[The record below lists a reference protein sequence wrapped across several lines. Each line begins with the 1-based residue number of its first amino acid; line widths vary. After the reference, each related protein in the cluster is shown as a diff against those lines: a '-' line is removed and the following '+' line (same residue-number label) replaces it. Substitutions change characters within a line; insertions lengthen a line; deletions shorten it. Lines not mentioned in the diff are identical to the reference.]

1 MCNLMFKLGFM
12 KKLISLTELI
22 FILLIVFS
30 CSPVKKNNQKSN
42 VIIIHPIV
50 IQSDNG
56 DEPAQMKLSEQLVNR
71 AYSKANID
79 FHYLEPTYYNN
90 TKARDG
96 EINLDS
102 IVNLSKRDRILKGQ
116 NDIINMFFV
125 NAIDGNR
132 GPTGRGM
139 MNGNIVFIALGDKIK
154 TKIEDNK
161 SMEAFVIAHEVGH
174 NLGLKHVVDDNNI
187 IDSLPNIQGD
197 GEFKDRIDP
206 INSLNSY
213 QIKEIYKSPLV
224 HSRISFLGK
233 SHASVAILDE
243 TFEPYFSKLQR
254 KEISTFVQEKA
265 PKNIDSAR
273 AFARMKF
280 SSAVMDFS
288 SQEKEILT
296 FVVKKTNRWLLE
308 NDINLMANQPWRFIK
323 IQNWLC
329 GGFAHTRGTYI
340 ILSQAYLDR
349 LSTDWSD
356 NMTEES
362 ELKLVTSLGGLL
374 VHEQMHSLQ
383 RTFKSKFKKLYSENW
398 NFINQQIKDEQE
410 IIKDQ
415 VSNPDAPIAEW
426 LIPDPEIRDKF
437 YWIRTLI
444 TKNVE
449 IPEMGKD
456 FVDVAFDIFKDKEN
470 YSLIKLNNTISSR
483 PLSELDFY
491 TKSFPVKRGLDH
503 PNEISA
509 YMFSNFFKAGYNS
522 KSPFLEKQTNSSDN
536 YNLFL
541 SWIKTDMK

>member
-1 MCNLMFKLGFM
+1 MFKLSFM
-12 KKLISLTELI
+12 KKLISLAELI
-22 FILLIVFS
+22 FILLIIFS
-30 CSPVKKNNQKSN
+30 CSPVKKNNKKSN

-125 NAIDGNR
+125 NAIDGNQ

-139 MNGNIVFIALGDKIK
+139 MNGNIVFIALGDKNK

-224 HSRISFLGK
+224 HSRISFLEK
-233 SHASVAILDE
+233 SQASVAILDE

-426 LIPDPEIRDKF
+426 LIPDPEIRDRF

-444 TKNVE
+444 TKNIE

-491 TKSFPVKRGLDH
+491 TNSFPVKRGLDH

-509 YMFSNFFKAGYNS
+509 YMFSDFFKAGYNS

-536 YNLFL
+536 YDLFL

>member
-1 MCNLMFKLGFM
+1 M
-12 KKLISLTELI
+12 KKLIYISKFLY
-22 FILLIVFS
+22 ILFVTLS
-30 CSPVKKNNQKSN
+30 CSPIKGDYLKPN
-42 VIIIHPIV
+42 IIIIQPIV
-50 IQSDNG
+50 IQSDIG
-56 DEPAQMKLSEQLVNR
+56 DEPAKMNLSEELVNK

-79 FHYLEPTYYNN
+79 FHYLEPLYYDN
-90 TKARDG
+90 TEARDG

-102 IVNLSKRDRILKGQ
+102 IVKLSKRDNILKGQ

-125 NAIDGNR
+125 NAIDGHQ

-139 MNGNIVFIALGDKIK
+139 MNGNIVFIALGDKNNTNVEK
-154 TKIEDNK
+154 QT

-174 NLGLKHVVDDNNI
+174 NLGLKHAVDDDNI

-206 INSLNSY
+206 KNSFNSY
-213 QIKEIYKSPLV
+213 QINEIFKSPLV
-224 HSRISFLGK
+224 HSRIDFLDK
-233 SHASVAILDE
+233 EQASVAILDE
-243 TFEPYFSKLQR
+243 SFEPYFSKLQR

-265 PKNIDSAR
+265 PRNIDSAR

-280 SSAVMDFS
+280 SSAVMEFS
-288 SQEKEILT
+288 SREKHILS

-308 NDINLMANQPWRFIK
+308 NEINLMANQPWRFIK

-340 ILSQAYLDR
+340 ILSQSYLER
-349 LSTDWSD
+349 LSADWSE
-356 NMTEES
+356 NMSDKS

-383 RTFKSKFKKLYSENW
+383 RTFKSKFDKLYSENW
-398 NFINQQIKDEQE
+398 NFIKQQIKDDQE

-426 LIPDPEIRDKF
+426 LIPDPEIKDKF

-444 TKNVE
+444 TTNTE

-456 FVDVAFDIFKDKEN
+456 FVDVAFEITKKNDK
-470 YSLIKLNNTISSR
+470 YFLAKSNNSINSKS
-483 PLSELDFY
+483 LSELDFY
-491 TKSFPVKRGLDH
+491 TNSFPVKRGLDH

-509 YMFSNFFKAGYNS
+509 YMFSDFFKKNYS
-522 KSPFLEKQTNSSDN
+522 LKSQYVEKTTSADN
-536 YNLFL
+536 NYELFL
-541 SWIKTDMK
+541 NWIKQEMK

>member
-1 MCNLMFKLGFM
+1 M
-12 KKLISLTELI
+12 KKLISLAELI
-22 FILLIVFS
+22 FILLIIFS
-30 CSPVKKNNQKSN
+30 CSPVKINNQKSS
-42 VIIIHPIV
+42 VIIIQPIV

-56 DEPAQMKLSEQLVNR
+56 DEPAQINLSEQLVNR
-71 AYSKANID
+71 AYSKANIN
-79 FHYLEPTYYNN
+79 FHYLEPSYYNN
-90 TKARDG
+90 SKARDG
-96 EINLDS
+96 QINLDS
-102 IVNLSKRDRILKGQ
+102 IVNLSKRDHILKGQ

-125 NAIDGNR
+125 NAIDGNQ

-139 MNGNIVFIALGDKIK
+139 MNGNIIFIALGDKNK
-154 TKIEDNK
+154 TKTEDNK
-161 SMEAFVIAHEVGH
+161 NMEAFVIAHEVGH

-197 GEFKDRIDP
+197 GEFKDRINP
-206 INSLNSY
+206 INSLNNY

-224 HSRISFLGK
+224 HSRISFLDK
-233 SHASVAILDE
+233 SQAGIAILDE

-280 SSAVMDFS
+280 SSAVMDFTT
-288 SQEKEILT
+288 QEKEILS

-349 LSTDWSD
+349 LSTDWSQ

-398 NFINQQIKDEQE
+398 NFVNQQIKDEQE

-426 LIPDPEIRDKF
+426 LIPDPETQDKF

-456 FVDVAFDIFKDKEN
+456 FVDVAFEISRDKEN
-470 YSLIKLNNTISSR
+470 YSIIRLNNSISSR

-491 TKSFPVKRGLDH
+491 NKSFPVKRGLDH

-522 KSPFLEKQTNSSDN
+522 KSPLLEKQTNSSNN
-536 YNLFL
+536 YDLFL
-541 SWIKTDMK
+541 NWIKTEMK

>member
-1 MCNLMFKLGFM
+1 MFKLSFM
-12 KKLISLTELI
+12 KKLISLAELI
-22 FILLIVFS
+22 FILLIIFS

-102 IVNLSKRDRILKGQ
+102 IVNLSKRDHILKGQ

-125 NAIDGNR
+125 NAIDGNQ

-139 MNGNIVFIALGDKIK
+139 MNGNIVFIALGDKNK

-224 HSRISFLGK
+224 HSRISFLEK
-233 SHASVAILDE
+233 SQASVAILDE

-296 FVVKKTNRWLLE
+296 FVVKKTNRWLFE

-349 LSTDWSD
+349 LSIDWSD

-491 TKSFPVKRGLDH
+491 TNSFPVKRGLDH

-509 YMFSNFFKAGYNS
+509 YMFSDFFKAGYNS
-522 KSPFLEKQTNSSDN
+522 NSPFLEKQTNSSDN
-536 YNLFL
+536 YDLFL

>member
-1 MCNLMFKLGFM
+1 M
-12 KKLISLTELI
+12 KKLIYLSK
-22 FILLIVFS
+22 FIYILFVTLS
-30 CSPVKKNNQKSN
+30 CSPIKRDNLKPN
-42 VIIIHPIV
+42 IIIIQPIV
-50 IQSDNG
+50 IQSDIG
-56 DEPAQMKLSEQLVNR
+56 DEPAKMNLSEELVNK

-79 FHYLEPTYYNN
+79 FHYLEPSYYNN

-102 IVNLSKRDRILKGQ
+102 IVKLSKRDNILKGQ

-125 NAIDGNR
+125 NAIDGHQ

-139 MNGNIVFIALGDKIK
+139 MNGNIVFIALGDENNANAEKQ
-154 TKIEDNK
+154 T

-174 NLGLKHVVDDNNI
+174 NLGLKHVVDDDNI

-206 INSLNSY
+206 KNSLNPY
-213 QIKEIYKSPLV
+213 QINEIYKSPLV
-224 HSRISFLGK
+224 HSRINFLDK
-233 SHASVAILDE
+233 EQASIAILDE
-243 TFEPYFSKLQR
+243 SFEPYFSKLQR

-265 PKNIDSAR
+265 PNNIDSAR

-280 SSAVMDFS
+280 SSAVMEFS
-288 SQEKEILT
+288 SREKDILS
-296 FVVKKTNRWLLE
+296 FVVKKTNSWLLE
-308 NDINLMANQPWRFIK
+308 NEINLMANQPWRFIK

-340 ILSQAYLDR
+340 ILSQSYLDR
-349 LSTDWSD
+349 LSADWSD
-356 NMTEES
+356 NMSDKS

-383 RTFKSKFKKLYSENW
+383 RTFKSRFDKLYSENW
-398 NFINQQIKDEQE
+398 NFIKQQIKDDQD

-426 LIPDPEIRDKF
+426 LIPDPKIQDKF

-449 IPEMGKD
+449 VPKMGKD
-456 FVDVAFDIFKDKEN
+456 FVDVAFEVTKKNEKYFIAKSN
-470 YSLIKLNNTISSR
+470 NSIKSK

-491 TKSFPVKRGLDH
+491 TNSFPVKRGLDH

-509 YMFSNFFKAGYNS
+509 YMFSDYFR
-522 KSPFLEKQTNSSDN
+522 KS
-536 YNLFL
+536 YNLKSQFVEKAILPDNNYGLFL
-541 SWIKTDMK
+541 NWIKKEMK

>member
-1 MCNLMFKLGFM
+1 MFKLGFM

-42 VIIIHPIV
+42 VIIIQPIV

-139 MNGNIVFIALGDKIK
+139 MNGNIVFIALGDKNK

-174 NLGLKHVVDDNNI
+174 NLGLKHVVDDKNI

-233 SHASVAILDE
+233 SQASVAILDE

-356 NMTEES
+356 DMTEES
-362 ELKLVTSLGGLL
+362 ELTLVTSLGGLL

-410 IIKDQ
+410 IIRDQ

-509 YMFSNFFKAGYNS
+509 YMFSDFFKAGYNS

-541 SWIKTDMK
+541 NWIKTDMK

>member
-1 MCNLMFKLGFM
+1 M
-12 KKLISLTELI
+12 KKLIYVRKFLY
-22 FILLIVFS
+22 ILFVTLS
-30 CSPVKKNNQKSN
+30 CSPIKGDNLKPN
-42 VIIIHPIV
+42 VIIIQPIV
-50 IQSDNG
+50 IQSDIG
-56 DEPAQMKLSEQLVNR
+56 EEPAKMNLSEELVNK

-79 FHYLEPTYYNN
+79 FHYLEPLFYNN

-102 IVNLSKRDRILKGQ
+102 IVKLSKRDNILKGQ

-125 NAIDGNR
+125 NAIDGHQ

-139 MNGNIVFIALGDKIK
+139 MNGNIVFIALGDENNTNAEKQSSI
-154 TKIEDNK
+154 
-161 SMEAFVIAHEVGH
+161 EAFVIAHEVGH
-174 NLGLKHVVDDNNI
+174 NLGLKHVVDDDNI

-206 INSLNSY
+206 KNSLNPY
-213 QIKEIYKSPLV
+213 QINEIYKSPLV
-224 HSRISFLGK
+224 HSRINFLDK
-233 SHASVAILDE
+233 EQASIAILDE
-243 TFEPYFSKLQR
+243 SFEPYFSKLQR

-280 SSAVMDFS
+280 SSAVMEFS
-288 SQEKEILT
+288 SREKDILS
-296 FVVKKTNRWLLE
+296 FVVKKTNSWLLE
-308 NDINLMANQPWRFIK
+308 NEINLMANQPWRFIK

-340 ILSQAYLDR
+340 ILSQSYLDR
-349 LSTDWSD
+349 LSADWSE
-356 NMTEES
+356 NMSDKS

-383 RTFKSKFKKLYSENW
+383 RTFKSRFDKLYSENW
-398 NFINQQIKDEQE
+398 NFIKQQIKDDQD

-426 LIPDPEIRDKF
+426 LIPDPKIQDKF

-449 IPEMGKD
+449 VPKMGKD
-456 FVDVAFDIFKDKEN
+456 FVDVAFEVTKKNEKYFIAKSN
-470 YSLIKLNNTISSR
+470 NSIKSK

-491 TKSFPVKRGLDH
+491 TNSFPVKRGLDH

-509 YMFSNFFKAGYNS
+509 YMFSDYFR
-522 KSPFLEKQTNSSDN
+522 KS
-536 YNLFL
+536 YNLKSQFVEKATLPDNNYGLFL
-541 SWIKTDMK
+541 NWIKKEMK

>member
-1 MCNLMFKLGFM
+1 M
-12 KKLISLTELI
+12 KKLIYVRKFLY
-22 FILLIVFS
+22 ILFVTLS
-30 CSPVKKNNQKSN
+30 CSPIKGDNLKPN
-42 VIIIHPIV
+42 VIIIQPIV
-50 IQSDNG
+50 IQSDIG
-56 DEPAQMKLSEQLVNR
+56 EEPAKMNLSEELVNK

-79 FHYLEPTYYNN
+79 FHYLEPLFYNN

-102 IVNLSKRDRILKGQ
+102 IVKLSKRDNILKGQ

-125 NAIDGNR
+125 NAIDGHQ

-139 MNGNIVFIALGDKIK
+139 MNGNIVFIALGDENNTNAEKQ
-154 TKIEDNK
+154 T

-174 NLGLKHVVDDNNI
+174 NLGLKHVVDDDNI

-206 INSLNSY
+206 KNSLNPY
-213 QIKEIYKSPLV
+213 QINEIYKSPLV
-224 HSRISFLGK
+224 HSRINFLDK
-233 SHASVAILDE
+233 EQASIAILDE
-243 TFEPYFSKLQR
+243 SFEPYFSKLQR

-280 SSAVMDFS
+280 SSAVMEFS
-288 SQEKEILT
+288 SREKDILS
-296 FVVKKTNRWLLE
+296 FVVKKTNSWLLE
-308 NDINLMANQPWRFIK
+308 NEINLMANQPWRFIK

-340 ILSQAYLDR
+340 ILSQSYLDR
-349 LSTDWSD
+349 LSADWSE
-356 NMTEES
+356 NMSDKS

-383 RTFKSKFKKLYSENW
+383 RTFKSRFDKLYSENW
-398 NFINQQIKDEQE
+398 NFIKQQIKDDQD

-426 LIPDPEIRDKF
+426 LIPDPKIQDKF

-449 IPEMGKD
+449 VPKMGKD
-456 FVDVAFDIFKDKEN
+456 FVDVAFEVTKKNEKYFIAKSN
-470 YSLIKLNNTISSR
+470 NSIKSK

-491 TKSFPVKRGLDH
+491 TNSFPVKRGLDH

-509 YMFSNFFKAGYNS
+509 YMFSDYFR
-522 KSPFLEKQTNSSDN
+522 KS
-536 YNLFL
+536 YNLKSQFVEKATLPEKNYRLFL
-541 SWIKTDMK
+541 NWIKKEMK

>member
-1 MCNLMFKLGFM
+1 MFKLSFM
-12 KKLISLTELI
+12 KKLISLAELI
-22 FILLIVFS
+22 FTLLIIFS

-79 FHYLEPTYYNN
+79 FHYLEPTYFNN

-125 NAIDGNR
+125 NAIDGNQ

-139 MNGNIVFIALGDKIK
+139 MNGNIVFIALGDKNK

-224 HSRISFLGK
+224 HSRISFLEK
-233 SHASVAILDE
+233 SQASVAILDE

-491 TKSFPVKRGLDH
+491 ANSFPVKRGLDH
-503 PNEISA
+503 SNEISA
-509 YMFSNFFKAGYNS
+509 YMFSDFFKAGYNS

-536 YNLFL
+536 YDLFL

>member
-1 MCNLMFKLGFM
+1 MFKLSFM
-12 KKLISLTELI
+12 KKLISLAELI
-22 FILLIVFS
+22 FILLIIFS

-125 NAIDGNR
+125 NAIDGNQ

-139 MNGNIVFIALGDKIK
+139 MNGNIVFIALGDKNK

-224 HSRISFLGK
+224 HSRISFLEK
-233 SHASVAILDE
+233 SQASVAILDE

-296 FVVKKTNRWLLE
+296 FVVKKTNRWLFE

-340 ILSQAYLDR
+340 ILSQAYLNR

-491 TKSFPVKRGLDH
+491 ANSFPVKRGLDH

-509 YMFSNFFKAGYNS
+509 YMFSDFFKAGYNS

-536 YNLFL
+536 YDLFL

>member
-1 MCNLMFKLGFM
+1 M
-12 KKLISLTELI
+12 KKLIYLSKFLYMLFVTL
-22 FILLIVFS
+22 S
-30 CSPVKKNNQKSN
+30 CSPIKRDILKPN
-42 VIIIHPIV
+42 VIIIQPIV
-50 IQSDNG
+50 VQSDIG
-56 DEPAQMKLSEQLVNR
+56 DEPAKMNLSEELVNK
-71 AYSKANID
+71 AYTKANID
-79 FHYLEPTYYNN
+79 FHYLEPLYYDN

-102 IVNLSKRDRILKGQ
+102 IVKLSKRDNILKGQ

-125 NAIDGNR
+125 NAIDGHQ

-139 MNGNIVFIALGDKIK
+139 MNGNIVFIALGDENNNNTEKQ
-154 TKIEDNK
+154 T

-174 NLGLKHVVDDNNI
+174 NLGLKHVVDDDNI

-206 INSLNSY
+206 NNSLNSY
-213 QIKEIYKSPLV
+213 QINEIFKSPLV
-224 HSRISFLGK
+224 HSRIDFLDK
-233 SHASVAILDE
+233 EQASIAILDE
-243 TFEPYFSKLQR
+243 SFEPYFSKLQR

-265 PKNIDSAR
+265 PRNIDSAR

-280 SSAVMDFS
+280 SSAVMEFS
-288 SQEKEILT
+288 SREKHILS

-308 NDINLMANQPWRFIK
+308 NEINLMANQPWRFIK

-340 ILSQAYLDR
+340 ILSQSYLDR
-349 LSTDWSD
+349 LSADWSE
-356 NMTEES
+356 NMSDKS

-383 RTFKSKFKKLYSENW
+383 RTFKSRFDKLYSENW
-398 NFINQQIKDEQE
+398 NFIKQKIKDDQE
-410 IIKDQ
+410 IIEDQ

-426 LIPDPEIRDKF
+426 LIPDPEIKDKF

-444 TKNVE
+444 TKNTE

-456 FVDVAFDIFKDKEN
+456 FVDVAFEITKKNERYFLAK
-470 YSLIKLNNTISSR
+470 SNNSVNSK

-491 TKSFPVKRGLDH
+491 TNSFSVKRGLDH

-509 YMFSNFFKAGYNS
+509 YMFSDFFKKNYS
-522 KSPFLEKQTNSSDN
+522 LKSQHVEKVTSTDN
-536 YNLFL
+536 NYELFL
-541 SWIKTDMK
+541 NWIKQEMK

>member
-1 MCNLMFKLGFM
+1 M

-125 NAIDGNR
+125 NAIDGNQ

-139 MNGNIVFIALGDKIK
+139 MNGNIVFIALGDKNK

-224 HSRISFLGK
+224 HSRISFLEK
-233 SHASVAILDE
+233 SQASVAILDE

-288 SQEKEILT
+288 YQEKEILT

-329 GGFAHTRGTYI
+329 GGFAHTRGTFI

-456 FVDVAFDIFKDKEN
+456 FVDVAFDILKDKEN

-483 PLSELDFY
+483 SLSDLDFY
-491 TKSFPVKRGLDH
+491 TNSFPVKRGLDH

-509 YMFSNFFKAGYNS
+509 YMFSDFFKAGYNS

>member
-1 MCNLMFKLGFM
+1 MFKLGFM

-30 CSPVKKNNQKSN
+30 CSPVKKNNKKSN

-125 NAIDGNR
+125 NAIDGNQ

-139 MNGNIVFIALGDKIK
+139 MNGNIVFIALGDKNK

-224 HSRISFLGK
+224 HSRISFLEK
-233 SHASVAILDE
+233 SQASVAILDE

-349 LSTDWSD
+349 LSIDWSD

-398 NFINQQIKDEQE
+398 NFINQQIRDDQE
-410 IIKDQ
+410 IVKDQ

-426 LIPDPEIRDKF
+426 LIPDPEIRDRF

-444 TKNVE
+444 TKNIE

-491 TKSFPVKRGLDH
+491 TNSFPVKRGLDH

-509 YMFSNFFKAGYNS
+509 YMFSDFFKAGYNS

-536 YNLFL
+536 YDLFL

>member
-1 MCNLMFKLGFM
+1 MFKLSFM
-12 KKLISLTELI
+12 KKLISLAELI
-22 FILLIVFS
+22 FILLIIFS

-125 NAIDGNR
+125 NAIDGNQ

-139 MNGNIVFIALGDKIK
+139 MNGNIVFIALGDKNK

-224 HSRISFLGK
+224 HSRISFLEK
-233 SHASVAILDE
+233 SQASVAILDE

-296 FVVKKTNRWLLE
+296 FVVKKTNRWLFE

-349 LSTDWSD
+349 LSIDWSD

-491 TKSFPVKRGLDH
+491 ANSFPVKRGLDH

-509 YMFSNFFKAGYNS
+509 YMFSDFFKAGYNS
-522 KSPFLEKQTNSSDN
+522 KSPFLEKQTSSSDN
-536 YNLFL
+536 YDLFL

>member
-1 MCNLMFKLGFM
+1 M
-12 KKLISLTELI
+12 KKLIYVRKFLY
-22 FILLIVFS
+22 ILFVTLS
-30 CSPVKKNNQKSN
+30 CSPIKGDNLKPN
-42 VIIIHPIV
+42 VIIIQPIV
-50 IQSDNG
+50 IQSDIG
-56 DEPAQMKLSEQLVNR
+56 EEPAKMNLSEELVNK

-79 FHYLEPTYYNN
+79 FHYLEPLFYNN

-102 IVNLSKRDRILKGQ
+102 IVKLSKRDNILKGQ

-125 NAIDGNR
+125 NAIDGHQ

-139 MNGNIVFIALGDKIK
+139 MNGNIVFIALGDENNTNAEKQ
-154 TKIEDNK
+154 T

-174 NLGLKHVVDDNNI
+174 NLGLKHVVDDDNI

-206 INSLNSY
+206 KNSLNPY
-213 QIKEIYKSPLV
+213 QINEIYKSPLV
-224 HSRISFLGK
+224 HSRINFLDK
-233 SHASVAILDE
+233 EQASIAILDE
-243 TFEPYFSKLQR
+243 SFEPYFSKLQR

-265 PKNIDSAR
+265 PKDIDSAR

-280 SSAVMDFS
+280 SSAVMEFS
-288 SQEKEILT
+288 SREKDILS
-296 FVVKKTNRWLLE
+296 FVVKKTNSWLLE
-308 NDINLMANQPWRFIK
+308 NEINLMANQPWRFIK

-340 ILSQAYLDR
+340 ILSQSYLDR
-349 LSTDWSD
+349 LSADWSD
-356 NMTEES
+356 NMSDKS

-383 RTFKSKFKKLYSENW
+383 RTFKSRFDKLYSENW
-398 NFINQQIKDEQE
+398 NFIKQQIKDDQD

-426 LIPDPEIRDKF
+426 LIPDPKIQDKF

-449 IPEMGKD
+449 VPKMGKD
-456 FVDVAFDIFKDKEN
+456 FVDVAFEV
-470 YSLIKLNNTISSR
+470 IKKNEKYFIAKSNNSIKSK

-491 TKSFPVKRGLDH
+491 TNSFPVKRGLDH

-509 YMFSNFFKAGYNS
+509 YMFSDYFR
-522 KSPFLEKQTNSSDN
+522 KS
-536 YNLFL
+536 YNLKSNFVEKATLPGNNYRLFL
-541 SWIKTDMK
+541 NWIKKEMK

>member
-1 MCNLMFKLGFM
+1 M
-12 KKLISLTELI
+12 KKLIYVRKFLY
-22 FILLIVFS
+22 ILFVTLS
-30 CSPVKKNNQKSN
+30 CSPIKGDNLKPN
-42 VIIIHPIV
+42 VIIIQPIV
-50 IQSDNG
+50 IQSDIG
-56 DEPAQMKLSEQLVNR
+56 EEPAKMNLSEELVNK

-79 FHYLEPTYYNN
+79 FHYLEPLFYNN

-102 IVNLSKRDRILKGQ
+102 IVKHSKRDNILKGQ

-125 NAIDGNR
+125 NAIDGHQ

-139 MNGNIVFIALGDKIK
+139 MNGNIVFIALGDENNTNAEKQ
-154 TKIEDNK
+154 T

-174 NLGLKHVVDDNNI
+174 NLGLKHVVDDDNI

-206 INSLNSY
+206 KNSLNPY
-213 QIKEIYKSPLV
+213 QINEIYKSPLV
-224 HSRISFLGK
+224 HSRINFLDK
-233 SHASVAILDE
+233 EQASIAILDE
-243 TFEPYFSKLQR
+243 SFEPYFSKLQR

-280 SSAVMDFS
+280 SSAVMEFS
-288 SQEKEILT
+288 SREKDILS
-296 FVVKKTNRWLLE
+296 FVVKKTNSWLLE
-308 NDINLMANQPWRFIK
+308 NEINLMANQPWRFIK

-340 ILSQAYLDR
+340 ILSQSYLDR
-349 LSTDWSD
+349 LSADWSD
-356 NMTEES
+356 NMSDKS

-383 RTFKSKFKKLYSENW
+383 RTFKSRFDKLYSENW
-398 NFINQQIKDEQE
+398 NFIKQQIKDDQD

-426 LIPDPEIRDKF
+426 LIPDPKIQDKF

-449 IPEMGKD
+449 VPKMGKD
-456 FVDVAFDIFKDKEN
+456 FVDVAFEVTKKNEKYFIAKSN
-470 YSLIKLNNTISSR
+470 NSIKSK

-491 TKSFPVKRGLDH
+491 TNSFPVKRGLDH

-509 YMFSNFFKAGYNS
+509 YMFSDYFR
-522 KSPFLEKQTNSSDN
+522 KS
-536 YNLFL
+536 YNLKSQFFEKATLPDNNYGLFL
-541 SWIKTDMK
+541 NWIKKEMK

>member
-1 MCNLMFKLGFM
+1 MFKLGFM

-22 FILLIVFS
+22 FILLIIFS

-71 AYSKANID
+71 AYSKANIE

-125 NAIDGNR
+125 NAIDGNY

-139 MNGNIVFIALGDKIK
+139 MNGNIVFIALGDKNK

-233 SHASVAILDE
+233 SQASVAILDE

-398 NFINQQIKDEQE
+398 NFINQQIKDDQE
-410 IIKDQ
+410 IVKDQ

-444 TKNVE
+444 TKNIE

-491 TKSFPVKRGLDH
+491 TNSFPVKRGLDH

-509 YMFSNFFKAGYNS
+509 YMFSDFFKAGYNS
-522 KSPFLEKQTNSSDN
+522 KSPFLEKQTSSSDN
-536 YNLFL
+536 YDLFL

>member
-1 MCNLMFKLGFM
+1 M
-12 KKLISLTELI
+12 KKLIYISKFLYIL
-22 FILLIVFS
+22 FITLS
-30 CSPVKKNNQKSN
+30 CSTINGDYLKPN
-42 VIIIHPIV
+42 IIIIQPIV
-50 IQSDNG
+50 IQSDIG
-56 DEPAQMKLSEQLVNR
+56 DEPAKMNLSEELVNE

-79 FHYLEPTYYNN
+79 FHYLEPLYYDN
-90 TKARDG
+90 TEARDG

-102 IVNLSKRDRILKGQ
+102 IVKLSKRDNILKGQ

-125 NAIDGNR
+125 NAIDGHQ

-139 MNGNIVFIALGDKIK
+139 MNGNIVFIALGDENNTNSEKQ
-154 TKIEDNK
+154 T

-174 NLGLKHVVDDNNI
+174 NLGLKHVDDDDNI

-206 INSLNSY
+206 KNSLNSY
-213 QIKEIYKSPLV
+213 QINEILKSPLV
-224 HSRISFLGK
+224 HSRIDFLDK
-233 SHASVAILDE
+233 EQASIAILDE
-243 TFEPYFSKLQR
+243 SFEPYFSKLQR

-265 PKNIDSAR
+265 PRNIDSAR

-280 SSAVMDFS
+280 SSAVMEFS
-288 SQEKEILT
+288 SREKHILS

-308 NDINLMANQPWRFIK
+308 NEINLMANQPWRFIK

-340 ILSQAYLDR
+340 ILSQSYLDR
-349 LSTDWSD
+349 LSADWSE
-356 NMTEES
+356 NMSDKS
-362 ELKLVTSLGGLL
+362 ELRLVTSLGGLL

-383 RTFKSKFKKLYSENW
+383 RTFKSRFDKLYSENW
-398 NFINQQIKDEQE
+398 NFIKQQIKDDQE

-426 LIPDPEIRDKF
+426 LIPDPEIKDKF

-444 TKNVE
+444 TKNTE

-456 FVDVAFDIFKDKEN
+456 FVDVAFEITKKNKRYFLAK
-470 YSLIKLNNTISSR
+470 SNNSVNSK

-491 TKSFPVKRGLDH
+491 TSSFSVKRGLDH

-509 YMFSNFFKAGYNS
+509 YMFSDFFKKNYS
-522 KSPFLEKQTNSSDN
+522 LKSHYVEKVTSTDN
-536 YNLFL
+536 NYKLFL
-541 SWIKTDMK
+541 NWIKQEMK

>member
-1 MCNLMFKLGFM
+1 MFKLSFM
-12 KKLISLTELI
+12 KKLISLAELI
-22 FILLIVFS
+22 FILLIIFS

-102 IVNLSKRDRILKGQ
+102 IVNLSKRDHILKGQ

-125 NAIDGNR
+125 NAIDGNQ

-139 MNGNIVFIALGDKIK
+139 MNGNIVFIALGDKNK

-224 HSRISFLGK
+224 HSRISFLEK
-233 SHASVAILDE
+233 SQASVAILDE

-491 TKSFPVKRGLDH
+491 TNSFPVKRGLDH

-509 YMFSNFFKAGYNS
+509 YMFSDFFKAGYNS
-522 KSPFLEKQTNSSDN
+522 KSPFSKKQANSSDN
-536 YNLFL
+536 YDLFL

>member
-1 MCNLMFKLGFM
+1 MFKLSFM
-12 KKLISLTELI
+12 KKLISLAELI
-22 FILLIVFS
+22 FILLIIFS

-102 IVNLSKRDRILKGQ
+102 IVNLSKRDHILKGQ

-125 NAIDGNR
+125 NAIDGNQ

-139 MNGNIVFIALGDKIK
+139 MNGNIVFIALGDKNK

-197 GEFKDRIDP
+197 GELKDRIDP

-224 HSRISFLGK
+224 HSRISFLKK
-233 SHASVAILDE
+233 SQARVAILDE

-491 TKSFPVKRGLDH
+491 TNSFPVKRGLDH

-509 YMFSNFFKAGYNS
+509 YMFSDFFKAGYNS

-536 YNLFL
+536 YDLFL

>member
-1 MCNLMFKLGFM
+1 MFKLSFM
-12 KKLISLTELI
+12 KKLISLAELI
-22 FILLIVFS
+22 FILLIIFS
-30 CSPVKKNNQKSN
+30 CSPVKKNNKKSN

-125 NAIDGNR
+125 NAIDGNQ

-139 MNGNIVFIALGDKIK
+139 MNGNIVFIALGDKNK

-224 HSRISFLGK
+224 HSRISFLEK
-233 SHASVAILDE
+233 SQASVAILDE

-362 ELKLVTSLGGLL
+362 ELKLVISLGGLL

-444 TKNVE
+444 TKNIE

-491 TKSFPVKRGLDH
+491 TNSFPVKRGLDH

-509 YMFSNFFKAGYNS
+509 YMFSDFFKAGYNS
-522 KSPFLEKQTNSSDN
+522 KSPFSKKQANSSDN
-536 YNLFL
+536 YDLFL
-541 SWIKTDMK
+541 SWIKTDIK

>member
-1 MCNLMFKLGFM
+1 MFKLGFM

-22 FILLIVFS
+22 FILLIIFS

-56 DEPAQMKLSEQLVNR
+56 GEPAQMKLSEQLVNR
-71 AYSKANID
+71 AYSKANIE

-125 NAIDGNR
+125 NAIDGNY

-139 MNGNIVFIALGDKIK
+139 MNGNIVFIALGDKNK

-174 NLGLKHVVDDNNI
+174 NLGLKHVVDDINI

-233 SHASVAILDE
+233 SQASVAILDE

>member
-1 MCNLMFKLGFM
+1 M
-12 KKLISLTELI
+12 KKLIYVRKFLY
-22 FILLIVFS
+22 ILFVTLS
-30 CSPVKKNNQKSN
+30 CSPIKGDNLKPN
-42 VIIIHPIV
+42 VIIIQPIV
-50 IQSDNG
+50 IQSDIG
-56 DEPAQMKLSEQLVNR
+56 EEPAKMNLSEELVNK

-79 FHYLEPTYYNN
+79 FHYLEPLFYNN

-102 IVNLSKRDRILKGQ
+102 IVKLSKRDNILKGQ

-125 NAIDGNR
+125 NAIDGHQ

-139 MNGNIVFIALGDKIK
+139 MNGNIVFIALGDENNTNAEKQ
-154 TKIEDNK
+154 T

-174 NLGLKHVVDDNNI
+174 NLGLKHVVDDDNI

-206 INSLNSY
+206 KNSLNPY
-213 QIKEIYKSPLV
+213 QINEIYKSPLV
-224 HSRISFLGK
+224 HSRINFLDK
-233 SHASVAILDE
+233 EQASIAILDE
-243 TFEPYFSKLQR
+243 SFEPYFSKLQR

-280 SSAVMDFS
+280 SSAVMEFS
-288 SQEKEILT
+288 SREKDILS
-296 FVVKKTNRWLLE
+296 FVVKKTNSWLLE
-308 NDINLMANQPWRFIK
+308 NEINLMANQPWRFIK

-340 ILSQAYLDR
+340 ILSQSYLDR
-349 LSTDWSD
+349 LSADWSD
-356 NMTEES
+356 NMSDKS

-383 RTFKSKFKKLYSENW
+383 RTFKSRFDKLYSENW
-398 NFINQQIKDEQE
+398 NFIKQQIKDDQE

-426 LIPDPEIRDKF
+426 LIPDPEIKDKF

-444 TKNVE
+444 TKNTE

-456 FVDVAFDIFKDKEN
+456 FVDVAFEITKKNEKYFLVK
-470 YSLIKLNNTISSR
+470 SNNSINSK
-483 PLSELDFY
+483 PLSELNFY
-491 TKSFPVKRGLDH
+491 TNSFPVKRGLDH

-509 YMFSNFFKAGYNS
+509 YMFSEFFK
-522 KSPFLEKQTNSSDN
+522 KN
-536 YNLFL
+536 YNLKSHFVEKATLPDNNYGLFL
-541 SWIKTDMK
+541 NWIKEEMK

>member
-1 MCNLMFKLGFM
+1 M

-22 FILLIVFS
+22 FILLIIFS

-71 AYSKANID
+71 AYSKANIE

-125 NAIDGNR
+125 NAIDGNH

-139 MNGNIVFIALGDKIK
+139 MNGNIVFIALGDKNK

-161 SMEAFVIAHEVGH
+161 SMEAFVIAHEIGH

-206 INSLNSY
+206 INSLNNY

-224 HSRISFLGK
+224 HSRISFLEK
-233 SHASVAILDE
+233 SQASVAILDE

-308 NDINLMANQPWRFIK
+308 NDINLDEKVIGRHSNGSILKMFKILKALVRENNYDVIHVHSGITGSIFILALFPFNMRLLRKTVFTLHNSWNVLKIRNQF
-323 IQNWLC
+323 L
-329 GGFAHTRGTYI
+329 
-340 ILSQAYLDR
+340 
-349 LSTDWSD
+349 
-356 NMTEES
+356 
-362 ELKLVTSLGGLL
+362 
-374 VHEQMHSLQ
+374 
-383 RTFKSKFKKLYSENW
+383 
-398 NFINQQIKDEQE
+398 NFIVMLFAQKIC
-410 IIKDQ
+410 
-415 VSNPDAPIAEW
+415 
-426 LIPDPEIRDKF
+426 
-437 YWIRTLI
+437 TC
-444 TKNVE
+444 
-449 IPEMGKD
+449 G
-456 FVDVAFDIFKDKEN
+456 
-470 YSLIKLNNTISSR
+470 ISSR
-483 PLSELDFY
+483 NSIPKFIDFFILF
-491 TKSFPVKRGLDH
+491 S
-503 PNEISA
+503 ISQ
-509 YMFSNFFKAGYNS
+509 SQ
-522 KSPFLEKQTNSSDN
+522 L
-536 YNLFL
+536 
-541 SWIKTDMK
+541 I

>member
-1 MCNLMFKLGFM
+1 M
-12 KKLISLTELI
+12 KKLIYVRKFLY
-22 FILLIVFS
+22 ILFVTLS
-30 CSPVKKNNQKSN
+30 CSPIKGDNLKPN
-42 VIIIHPIV
+42 VIIIQPIV
-50 IQSDNG
+50 IQSDIG
-56 DEPAQMKLSEQLVNR
+56 EEPAKMNLSEELVNK

-79 FHYLEPTYYNN
+79 FHYLEPLFYNN

-102 IVNLSKRDRILKGQ
+102 IVKLSKRDNILKGQ

-125 NAIDGNR
+125 NAIDGHQ

-139 MNGNIVFIALGDKIK
+139 MNGNIVFIALGDENNTNAEKQ
-154 TKIEDNK
+154 T

-174 NLGLKHVVDDNNI
+174 NLGLKHVVDDDNI

-206 INSLNSY
+206 KNSLNPY
-213 QIKEIYKSPLV
+213 QINEIYKSPLV
-224 HSRISFLGK
+224 HSRINFLDK
-233 SHASVAILDE
+233 EQASIAILDE
-243 TFEPYFSKLQR
+243 SFEPYFSKLQR

-280 SSAVMDFS
+280 SSAVMEFS
-288 SQEKEILT
+288 SREKDILS
-296 FVVKKTNRWLLE
+296 FVVKKTNSWLLE
-308 NDINLMANQPWRFIK
+308 NEINLMANQPWRFIK

-340 ILSQAYLDR
+340 ILSQSYLDR
-349 LSTDWSD
+349 LSADWSD
-356 NMTEES
+356 NMSDKS

-383 RTFKSKFKKLYSENW
+383 RTFKSRFDKLYSENW
-398 NFINQQIKDEQE
+398 NFIKQQIKDDQD

-426 LIPDPEIRDKF
+426 LIPDPKIQDKF

-449 IPEMGKD
+449 VPKMGKD
-456 FVDVAFDIFKDKEN
+456 FVDVAFEVTKKNEKYFIAKSN
-470 YSLIKLNNTISSR
+470 NSIKSK

-491 TKSFPVKRGLDH
+491 TNSFPVKRGLDH

-509 YMFSNFFKAGYNS
+509 YMFSDYFR
-522 KSPFLEKQTNSSDN
+522 KS
-536 YNLFL
+536 YNLKSQFVEKATLPEKNYRLFL
-541 SWIKTDMK
+541 NWIKKEMK

>member
-1 MCNLMFKLGFM
+1 MFKLGFM

-125 NAIDGNR
+125 NAIDGNQ

-139 MNGNIVFIALGDKIK
+139 MNGNIVFIALGDKNK

-206 INSLNSY
+206 INSLNNY

-224 HSRISFLGK
+224 HSRISFLEK
-233 SHASVAILDE
+233 SQASVAILDE

-296 FVVKKTNRWLLE
+296 FVVKKTNRWLFE

-349 LSTDWSD
+349 LSIDWSD

-491 TKSFPVKRGLDH
+491 TNSFPVKRGLDH

-509 YMFSNFFKAGYNS
+509 YMFSDFFKAGYNS
-522 KSPFLEKQTNSSDN
+522 KSPFLEKQTSSSDN
-536 YNLFL
+536 YDLFL

>member
-1 MCNLMFKLGFM
+1 MFKLGFM
-12 KKLISLTELI
+12 KKLISLAELI
-22 FILLIVFS
+22 FTLLIIFS
-30 CSPVKKNNQKSN
+30 CSPVKTNNQKSN

-56 DEPAQMKLSEQLVNR
+56 GEPAQMKLSEQLVNR

-139 MNGNIVFIALGDKIK
+139 MNGNIVFIALGDKNK

-174 NLGLKHVVDDNNI
+174 NLGLKHVVDDKNI
-187 IDSLPNIQGD
+187 IDSLPNILGD

-233 SHASVAILDE
+233 SQASVAILDE

-288 SQEKEILT
+288 SQEKEILS

-308 NDINLMANQPWRFIK
+308 NEINLMANQPWRFIK

-349 LSTDWSD
+349 LSNDWSD

-470 YSLIKLNNTISSR
+470 YSLVKLNNAISSR

-491 TKSFPVKRGLDH
+491 TNSFPVKRGLDH

-509 YMFSNFFKAGYNS
+509 YMFSDFFKAGYNS
-522 KSPFLEKQTNSSDN
+522 KSPFLEKQTSSSDN
-536 YNLFL
+536 YDLFL